1 MRCGGDTRGYFW
13 VVSMGEV
20 FLIGSYWVLWGLFLV
35 LGLDCISSMEGSR
48 EYVGSPRRTWHYG

>member
-20 FLIGSYWVLWGLFLV
+20 FLMGSYWVLWGLFLV
-35 LGLDCISSMEGSR
+35 LGLGWISSMEGSR
-48 EYVGSPRRTWHYG
+48 EYVGSPRRT